1 MKRCVI
7 GASSLCTT
15 VVWNVWSWTTSLD
28 VHCSGPHKRRLSSQ
42 QFKKLCACVSCLSSN
57 CSFRVLAVRFD
68 LIRFDLIASLRR
80 VSHWSAQD
88 PFYFFRWFL
97 FFKCLERRFCQQSPR
112 PCRNVRFPRFARGGA
127 AVIADL
133 VPKATRLSQDP
144 HAKMAVEAVAAV
156 HACSWRRMMVSSRD
170 PSCRTSL
177 LRKPLEHDAAMFGS
191 TSAAWSPLASQIR
204 FDGFGAHGSCIFARK
219 RGLRVSDWRLS

>member
-42 QFKKLCACVSCLSSN
+42 QYKKLCACVSCLSSN

-68 LIRFDLIASLRR
+68 LIRFDLTASLRR

-88 PFYFFRWFL
+88 PFFSFVGFCFSSAWKGVSANKVHVLAEMLGFL
-97 FFKCLERRFCQQSPR
+97 GLR
-112 PCRNVRFPRFARGGA
+112 
-127 AVIADL
+127 
-133 VPKATRLSQDP
+133 
-144 HAKMAVEAVAAV
+144 EAV
-156 HACSWRRMMVSSRD
+156 
-170 PSCRTSL
+170 P
-177 LRKPLEHDAAMFGS
+177 
-191 TSAAWSPLASQIR
+191 Q
-204 FDGFGAHGSCIFARK
+204 
-219 RGLRVSDWRLS
+219 